1 MCLCVPLLGRPLLHL
16 SLSSCLP
23 LLLVCSIF
31 YTSCMFS
38 QRGERSMLRVT
49 RAETARRPPTSP
61 NAAHD
66 LISRSKVIRPLIDS
80 LVCPSAA
87 SGSTDSFLHV
97 RFKDIKLIPE
107 ASKTPQIQTSS
118 LHPKRRT
125 RLRVIIDLSSRD
137 DSDSVNEQLRVSLRS
152 PGGAV
157 A

>member
-1 MCLCVPLLGRPLLHL
+1 
-16 SLSSCLP
+16 
-23 LLLVCSIF
+23 
-31 YTSCMFS
+31 MFS

-107 ASKTPQIQTSS
+107 ASKTPQIQTSG

-137 DSDSVNEQLRVSLRS
+137 DSDSVNEQLRSGSRGVAAAGFAPLT
-152 PGGAV
+152 GGRCCIKEFDPVEQTSDRPACTRFRRLEGS
-157 A
+157 